1 LASAGAKHTIK
12 LWDVASREEMILLHG
27 HRKEI
32 AKVGFAENGELL
44 YSLGYGET
52 CEFFLWH
59 SQRQS
64 AK

>member
-1 LASAGAKHTIK
+1 
-12 LWDVASREEMILLHG
+12 MIVLHG

-52 CEFFLWH
+52 CELLLWP

-64 AK
+64 ANSK